1 MAALLS
7 HPSIGK
13 IQGKSTPDT
22 TQYLGLQYGVLTDRF
37 ATATLPTYDP
47 STTHLDATHHA
58 PTAFQPP
65 DTVNGEHGL
74 IQQPLPCTYRE
85 TSLLDG
91 LALSITVP
99 STATPTSSLPILAFI
114 HGGGFAIGSTT
125 WPQYDFSR
133 LVRLAVARGTPFIGV
148 GINYRLG
155 IPGFLWGE
163 EMRAAGYQPNRGLL
177 DQQLAL
183 RWIQKYIGGFGGDAG
198 NVTVAGESAG
208 AAAITYHFHQEE
220 KLFRRAV
227 AMSGTDLLVKPLPK
241 EVAEM
246 GFGKVCELLGL
257 GEKGEERVKGL
268 REVDGMEMLGKIG
281 MAVQTGPV
289 LDGEVIRYASTYE
302 SLKGKGVP
310 GTKWCESLMIGDCA
324 FDGNI
329 LFLRIGPIKAGIA
342 SKFVAAAEK
351 VLPADTAK
359 QLLPIYDFNT
369 STDDE
374 TAFISVLR
382 FINDIGFYA
391 PTQAYASH
399 FTTAGRDAYVYRFN
413 APNPWPGMWQGESSH
428 VLDVAYLFQ
437 NYNKVLPSDKERE
450 VAKKFGEL
458 FIDFVAGKAPLEKR
472 SPEGGKALAFGKDD
486 VQLVEDVPAQTG
498 RREDFEELGQ
508 EIGYDALDRV
518 LGTLLMG

>member
-65 DTVNGEHGL
+65 DTVDGEHGL

-85 TSLLDG
+85 TSLLHG

-99 STATPTSSLPILAFI
+99 STATPTSSLPVLAFI

-133 LVRLAVARGTPFIGV
+133 LVRLGVARGTPFIGV

-163 EMRAAGYQPNRGLL
+163 EMRAAGYKPNRGLL

-246 GFGKVCELLGL
+246 GYGKVCELLGL

-324 FDGNI
+324 FDVSWAI
-329 LFLRIGPIKAGIA
+329 P
-342 SKFVAAAEK
+342 EYCDQ
-351 VLPADTAK
+351 VLIFDRA
-359 QLLPIYDFNT
+359 T
-369 STDDE
+369 SSSCE
-374 TAFISVLR
+374 SV
-382 FINDIGFYA
+382 
-391 PTQAYASH
+391 P
-399 FTTAGRDAYVYRFN
+399 
-413 APNPWPGMWQGESSH
+413 
-428 VLDVAYLFQ
+428 
-437 NYNKVLPSDKERE
+437 
-450 VAKKFGEL
+450 
-458 FIDFVAGKAPLEKR
+458 
-472 SPEGGKALAFGKDD
+472 
-486 VQLVEDVPAQTG
+486 
-498 RREDFEELGQ
+498 
-508 EIGYDALDRV
+508 
-518 LGTLLMG
+518 